1 MAEPGGAAQ
10 GTADAAHR
18 AGRGQMAKIK
28 VKTPV
33 VELLA
38 PRQSAASAAF
48 SVALGRIA
56 ADALAGSGR

>member
-1 MAEPGGAAQ
+1 
-10 GTADAAHR
+10 
-18 AGRGQMAKIK
+18 MAKIE

-33 VELLA
+33 VEFDGDEMSDQEKARPGCPGRVFLT
-38 PRQSAASAAF
+38 PRQSAAIAAF